1 MMSTVELALAVFL
14 IVMNVI
20 GFTMEVIIF
29 YAIIR
34 NLRGPK

>member
-1 MMSTVELALAVFL
+1 MSTVELALAVFL

-20 GFTMEVIIF
+20 GFTIEAIIF
-29 YAIIR
+29 YALIM